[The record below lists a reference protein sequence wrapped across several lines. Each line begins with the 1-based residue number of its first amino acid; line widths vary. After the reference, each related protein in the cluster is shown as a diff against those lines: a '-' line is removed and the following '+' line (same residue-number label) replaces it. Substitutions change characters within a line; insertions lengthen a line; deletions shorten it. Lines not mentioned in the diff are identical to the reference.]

1 MTLLGFDTATA
12 PTAACVLRSDGEAFE
27 VVPDVAALTAPPGH
41 ARELMPAV
49 AEVMERAGVGYAD
62 LEAIAV
68 GVGPG
73 TFTGLRIGVATARGL
88 ALAHG
93 LELRP
98 VSSLAALARG
108 LAEADAP
115 ADRSAADARSS
126 SAIGGAEAARSIL
139 PCIDAKRGELFA
151 ALYEDGAERWA
162 PFAAAPEEVAERV
175 RAEGIAPRAAGDG
188 SVRFR
193 EVLEAAGVRVEP
205 DESPLH
211 VIRALNVCRLAAGV
225 AGLAPE
231 TVLPEYVRV
240 PDAKPS

>member
-12 PTAACVLRSDGEAFE
+12 ATAACVLRADGEAFE
-27 VVPDVAALTAPPGH
+27 VVPPVAALTAPPGH

-49 AEVMERAGVGYAD
+49 ATVMKRAGVGFAE
-62 LEAIAV
+62 LEAVAV

-98 VSSLAALARG
+98 VSSLAALAQG
-108 LAEADAP
+108 IGGADAP
-115 ADRSAADARSS
+115 ALGAIGGEEAAADARFV
-126 SAIGGAEAARSIL
+126 L

-162 PFAAAPEEVAERV
+162 PFAATPEVVAERV
-175 RAEGIAPRAAGDG
+175 RAAGLAPRAAGDG

-193 EVLEAAGVRVEP
+193 EVLEAAGVRVES

-211 VIRALNVCRLAAGV
+211 VIRALNVCRLGAEVAGV
-225 AGLAPE
+225 ASE
-231 TVLPEYVRV
+231 TVLPEYIRV
-240 PDAKPS
+240 PDAKPA